1 LTIWTTL
8 KHFVSRQ
15 ASTDMSPWG
24 DYWYSPRTPTSASGV
39 AVSPEMA
46 QQITTI
52 SACVKL
58 ISETAATV
66 PLMIYKEVPA
76 GKERAND
83 IPLSMLLR
91 KRPNRWQTSLAWR
104 AMMTGHAALRGRAY
118 SEMIGRSID
127 TMELI
132 PRHPDRVRAIE
143 QDDSG
148 FTTVYGVRDIRSGVE
163 RPVPARQMFVLDG
176 PWNGR
181 SPVDIHREAIAL
193 GIAMQEQAGRF
204 FGNGSRP
211 GGVLKSPEGAKF
223 SKEQREELKR
233 SWEEAHRGPAN
244 SNRVAVL
251 EGGLEW
257 QQIGLS
263 ADDSQFVQSRLF
275 HVAEL
280 CRIWNVPPYKVQE
293 YGRATWSNTE
303 QQAIEFLT
311 TCMLPWFRRWEEA
324 IGWYLIDDSEPLF
337 AEFLLEGLLRG
348 DTATDTRR
356 IRLRRAARRG

>member
-1 LTIWTTL
+1 
-8 KHFVSRQ
+8 
-15 ASTDMSPWG
+15 
-24 DYWYSPRTPTSASGV
+24 
-39 AVSPEMA
+39 
-46 QQITTI
+46 
-52 SACVKL
+52 
-58 ISETAATV
+58 
-66 PLMIYKEVPA
+66 
-76 GKERAND
+76 
-83 IPLSMLLR
+83 
-91 KRPNRWQTSLAWR
+91 
-104 AMMTGHAALRGRAY
+104 
-118 SEMIGRSID
+118 
-127 TMELI
+127 
-132 PRHPDRVRAIE
+132 
-143 QDDSG
+143 
-148 FTTVYGVRDIRSGVE
+148 
-163 RPVPARQMFVLDG
+163 MFVLDG

-211 GGVLKSPEGAKF
+211 GGVLKSPEGAKY

-348 DTATDTRR
+348 DTATRYAAYTIATGGKAWMSPNEIRELENRNRVDGLDEISQIPQGAAPGKPQQQPQKQPTQTTTRWCSTYGISGMAR
-356 IRLRRAARRG
+356 RRRLRRNSRFGRLGLRARRRVWRRRRRRSSTRPERNRRPAVLHGQLAADAVPGTGPAEV

>member
-1 LTIWTTL
+1 
-8 KHFVSRQ
+8 
-15 ASTDMSPWG
+15 
-24 DYWYSPRTPTSASGV
+24 
-39 AVSPEMA
+39 
-46 QQITTI
+46 
-52 SACVKL
+52 
-58 ISETAATV
+58 
-66 PLMIYKEVPA
+66 
-76 GKERAND
+76 
-83 IPLSMLLR
+83 
-91 KRPNRWQTSLAWR
+91 
-104 AMMTGHAALRGRAY
+104 
-118 SEMIGRSID
+118 
-127 TMELI
+127 
-132 PRHPDRVRAIE
+132 
-143 QDDSG
+143 
-148 FTTVYGVRDIRSGVE
+148 
-163 RPVPARQMFVLDG
+163 MFVLDG

-337 AEFLLEGLLRG
+337 AEFLLEGLAAGRYRDEIRG
-348 DTATDTRR
+348 VYDCDGREGVDEPERDPGAGEPEPGGRAGRDFADPPRRSPGKPQQQPQKQQDNPDDNQVVQAPDRAVWNAWAEATAES
-356 IRLRRAARRG
+356 LVAAQNREETKAPKEAEAW